1 MSFHSDKAAYEK
13 QVYAWIKAAADQDV
27 SGLKSLSTVFM
38 GTDGS
43 STARSATASDVVGL
57 LATNGYPL
65 DVKLTYYSTRMV
77 KQTTKP
83 YIAHNVTI
91 EGRQYKRIAVM
102 NGKGD
107 VSGVVYNITL
117 RWRKDLTPV
126 YKWTRNKRGV
136 SVMQGT
142 RPIGKGQG
150 YHYKYWYVPA
160 SNKAALQDLCRK
172 WGDAIYDAYGAKGV
186 TGANI
191 VVSDL
196 QNDPLVIYRRNR
208 SAMQRLKL
216 KRNMR
221 TDEYAATPSAASPTS
236 TGTEEMDREGGG
248 GTKRQRETDDA
259 GPSTDTRYATFVPTP
274 PPPSVPPSSIP
285 PYTPASYEPINS
297 VTVIPDS
304 PAADVFSP
312 EHNSVPPMTQPHIE
326 AKDAIDETIEY
337 LNDHPSILAEL
348 PIAEWSHD
356 TLMHDV
362 NNQPLDDA
370 VQAYDQHPS
379 FEGLVRIVNIDPN
392 GYIAKLKFVE
402 MMKMAEQHNV
412 PHSNLDDMCQLY
424 HEMGLMGDTF
434 PQYIEE
440 LIYRKYLAR
449 NGSEWLFNTDV
460 VNPDRLH
467 SNYTVQEEVYADQG
481 VLNDLPEQYRT
492 YVLHGRLC

>member
-1 MSFHSDKAAYEK
+1 MSFQSDKTAYDK

-27 SGLKSLSTVFM
+27 NGLKSLTTVFM

-43 STARSATASDVVGL
+43 STARSATASDAVAL

-83 YIAHNVTI
+83 YIAHNVSI

-107 VSGVVYNITL
+107 VSGVVYNVTL

-126 YKWTRNKRGV
+126 YKWTRNKKGV

-142 RPIGKGQG
+142 RPSGKGAG

-160 SNKAALQDLCRK
+160 SSKAALQDLCRK

-186 TGANI
+186 SGANI

-196 QNDPLVIYRRNR
+196 QNDPLVIYKRNR

-216 KRNMR
+216 KRTTR
-221 TDEYAATPSAASPTS
+221 TDEYAATPASASPTS
-236 TGTEEMDREGGG
+236 NGVEEMDREGGG
-248 GTKRQRETDDA
+248 TKRQRDDA
-259 GPSTDTRYATFVPTP
+259 GPSGDSRYVPFMP
-274 PPPSVPPSSIP
+274 SPPPSAPPPSIP
-285 PYTPASYEPINS
+285 PYTPASYDPINS
-297 VTVIPDS
+297 VHVIPDS
-304 PAADVFSP
+304 PVADIFNP
-312 EHNSVPPMTQPHIE
+312 EHNSVPPPMTQPHIP
-326 AKDAIDETIEY
+326 ARDAIEETIDY
-337 LNDHPSILAEL
+337 INDHPSVLAEV
-348 PIAEWSHD
+348 PILEWSHD
-356 TLMHDV
+356 ALMHDV

-370 VQAYDQHPS
+370 IQAYEQEPS
-379 FEGLVRIVNIDPN
+379 FEGLVRIVQLDPE

-402 MMKMAEQHNV
+402 MMTMAEQHSV
-412 PHSNLDDMCQLY
+412 PHANLDDMCKLY
-424 HEMGLMGDTF
+424 HEMGANGDTF

-449 NGSEWLFNTDV
+449 DGSSWLFNTEV
-460 VNPDRLH
+460 LIPDRERA
-467 SNYTVQEEVYADQG
+467 NYTIEEEVYADQG
-481 VLNDLPEQYRT
+481 ILNDLPAQYRT
-492 YVLHGRLC
+492 YVIHGRLC